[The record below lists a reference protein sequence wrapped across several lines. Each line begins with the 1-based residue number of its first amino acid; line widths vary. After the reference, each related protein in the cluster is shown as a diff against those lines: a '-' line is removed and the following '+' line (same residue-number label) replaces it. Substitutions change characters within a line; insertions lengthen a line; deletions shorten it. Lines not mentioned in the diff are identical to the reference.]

1 MYQNSLVY
9 VKKLFNDAIKSVDKE
24 QPSHEELVRN
34 LLFNITLQLY
44 QKISTGLFE
53 IHKLIFALLI
63 CTSIQ
68 RHEDQIDPKEWSVF
82 IRGPSID

>member
-9 VKKLFNDAIKSVDKE
+9 VKKLFNDAIKSVDKS
-24 QPSHEELVRN
+24 QVSHEELIKQ
-34 LLFNITLQLY
+34 LLFNITLQLF

-53 IHKLIFALLI
+53 SHKLIFALLI

-68 RHEDQIDPKEWSVF
+68 RHADLIDAKEWSVF
-82 IRGPSID
+82 IRGSSID

>member
-1 MYQNSLVY
+1 VY
-9 VKKLFNDAIKSVDKE
+9 VKKLFNDAIKSVEKE
-24 QPSHEELVRN
+24 KSSHQELVN
-34 LLFNITLQLY
+34 SLLFSITLQLY

-53 IHKLIFALLI
+53 MHKLIFALLI

-82 IRGPSID
+82 IRGPTVG